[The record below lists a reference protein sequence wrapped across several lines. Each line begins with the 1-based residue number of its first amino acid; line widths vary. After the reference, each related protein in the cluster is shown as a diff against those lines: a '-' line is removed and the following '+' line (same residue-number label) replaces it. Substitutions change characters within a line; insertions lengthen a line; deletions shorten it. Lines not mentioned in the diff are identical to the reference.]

1 MSLAVTRPPGPIA
14 WDPMNA
20 QRPVPP
26 QYPTT
31 ATLMLL
37 ADRGDPFTGA
47 GARAASARQAILDL
61 LELLP
66 AEQREFGQ
74 QFEPA
79 AHALLQAT
87 QSLSTWQL
95 SPQEATVLSLP
106 TVPSWGEAPMLEDV
120 WVGREPPTIAG
131 EAVYGFQGAITPLLG
146 HLLHAVRNLEQ
157 GNYAYGA
164 GLRRVMLAAAVAE
177 FASRVEA
184 AVSIY
189 TAAVWDFER
198 PSMPTGA
205 GGSARVELRSS
216 PRAHPQARW
225 ARSARVL
232 FLPGRV
238 EITTA
243 DGLEVIGDQV
253 PIAGLMHVVPPS
265 PRAVLTAYD
274 PAERYAR
281 IRCYD
286 ELGAVHLCDADG
298 YSLGA
303 IAVADWLA
311 QPELQIAQ
319 QVATVAGERPMA
331 ARDRLVWGLQVAGI
345 VDGAAVLGVPIRRG
359 VMHPPSRTP
368 LTTGPPATSSP
379 PATPG
384 YQPRTLI
391 RLLRPAPHH
400 QPYRGTATSPQ
411 AAHKRRQQRLKTWR
425 KDTGPGSV
433 INHVVRA
440 GAPAAIWIGG
450 LGSAYLFA
458 ETLWARLCLLWAIVA
473 VLEPWLW
480 WLVEHLRDRHP
491 RRMAA
496 AYRPGRYPGGSRAFA
511 GRAALLFD
519 GSNIG
524 VRGPQGHI
532 AWAAGPSDAHLGVVA
547 VHRLLDGAVPW
558 AIALVD
564 HGGRWRFVLP
574 IAQWVPSGN
583 LAGLAGF
590 AEAAGLTVA
599 DAQAQQVP
607 VTEDVFDEQTPPA
620 QQPRSG
626 PPTRGMVILAA
637 WCLMVVPLTLAGSR
651 LTTFTLLALAAVA
664 TVPAAARWL
673 WQTMLARRTPASGA

>member
-1 MSLAVTRPPGPIA
+1 MLLAMVGPPVPIA

-37 ADRGDPFTGA
+37 ADRGDPFAGA
-47 GARAASARQAILDL
+47 TARAASARQAIVDL

-66 AEQREFGQ
+66 AEQREFGE

-79 AHALLQAT
+79 AHALQQAAAA
-87 QSLSTWQL
+87 LSTWQL
-95 SPQEATVLSLP
+95 SPQETTVLSLP

-120 WVGREPPTIAG
+120 WVGREPPTLTG

-146 HLLHAVRNLEQ
+146 HLLNAIHNLEQ

-177 FASRVEA
+177 FATRVKA

-225 ARSARVL
+225 ARAARVL

-243 DGLEVIGDQV
+243 EGLEVIGDQV

-265 PRAVLTAYD
+265 PRSVLTTYD

-281 IRCYD
+281 IPCYD
-286 ELGAVHLCDADG
+286 ELGVVHLCDTDG
-298 YSLGA
+298 YSLGG

-319 QVATVAGERPMA
+319 QVATIAGERPMA

-368 LTTGPPATSSP
+368 ITTGPTATSSP

-384 YQPRTLI
+384 YQPRALI

-400 QPYRGTATSPQ
+400 QPYRGTATQPQ

-458 ETLWARLCLLWAIVA
+458 ETIWARLCLLWAVVA
-473 VLEPWLW
+473 VLEPWVW
-480 WLVEHLRDRHP
+480 WVVEHLRDRHP

-519 GSNIG
+519 GTNIG
-524 VRGPQGHI
+524 VRGSQGHI

-547 VHRLLDGAVPW
+547 VHRLMDGAVPW

-574 IAQWVPSGN
+574 IAQWVPSGD

-607 VTEDVFDEQTPPA
+607 TTEDVFDERTPSA

-673 WQTMLARRTPASGA
+673 WQTMLARRTTAP

>member
-1 MSLAVTRPPGPIA
+1 MSMAGTGALLPIA
-14 WDPMNA
+14 WAPMNE

-37 ADRGDPFTGA
+37 ADRGDPFLRA
-47 GARAASARQAILDL
+47 SARAASARQVIAEL

-66 AEQREFGQ
+66 AEQREFGE

-79 AHALLQAT
+79 ADALQHAAAT
-87 QSLSTWQL
+87 LGSWQL
-95 SPQEATVLSLP
+95 SPQEATVLRLP
-106 TVPSWGEAPMLEDV
+106 IVPSWGEAPMLEDV
-120 WVGREPPTIAG
+120 WVGREPPRATG
-131 EAVYGFQGAITPLLG
+131 EAVYGFHGAITPLLG
-146 HLLHAVRNLEQ
+146 HLLNAIRNLEQ

-177 FASRVEA
+177 FAARVEA

-205 GGSARVELRSS
+205 SGSARVELRSS
-216 PRAHPQARW
+216 PRTHPQARW

-243 DGLEVIGDQV
+243 AGLEVIGDQV
-253 PIAGLMHVVPPS
+253 PIAGLLHVVPPS

-274 PAERYAR
+274 PAERWAPVPL
-281 IRCYD
+281 YD
-286 ELGAVHLCDADG
+286 ELGVVHLCDSDG
-298 YSLGA
+298 YSQGA
-303 IAVADWLA
+303 IAVADWLT

-319 QVATVAGERPMA
+319 EVATIAGERPMA

-345 VDGAAVLGVPIRRG
+345 VDGAAVLGVPVRRG
-359 VMHPPSRTP
+359 VMHPPSRAPIRPAT
-368 LTTGPPATSSP
+368 PATSSP

-384 YQPRTLI
+384 YQPRPLI
-391 RLLRPAPHH
+391 RLLRPAPHR
-400 QPYRGTATSPQ
+400 QPYRGTGAKPQ

-440 GAPAAIWIGG
+440 AAPAAIWIGG

-458 ETLWARLCLLWAIVA
+458 ETIWARISVLWAAVA

-480 WLVEHLRDRHP
+480 WVLEHLRDRHP
-491 RRMAA
+491 RRMSA

-519 GSNIG
+519 GSSIG
-524 VRGPQGHI
+524 VRGPAGHI
-532 AWAAGPSDAHLGVVA
+532 AWVAGPSDAHLGVVA
-547 VHRLLDGAVPW
+547 VHRLLDGGTPW

-564 HGGRWRFVLP
+564 QAGRWRFVLP
-574 IAQWVPSGN
+574 IAQWVPSGD
-583 LAGLAGF
+583 LTGLAGF

-599 DAQAQQVP
+599 DMPARQLP
-607 VTEDVFDEQTPPA
+607 VTEDVFDERSA
-620 QQPRSG
+620 AAQPRPSG
-626 PPTRGMVILAA
+626 PPTRGMVILAL

-651 LTTFTLLALAAVA
+651 WATFALLALAALA
-664 TVPAAARWL
+664 TVPVVARWL
-673 WQTMLARRTPASGA
+673 WHLLLARTT

>member
-1 MSLAVTRPPGPIA
+1 
-14 WDPMNA
+14 MNE

-37 ADRGDPFTGA
+37 ADRGDPFQRTSA
-47 GARAASARQAILDL
+47 QAASARQVITDL
-61 LELLP
+61 LQLLP
-66 AEQREFGQ
+66 ADQREFGE

-79 AHALLQAT
+79 AHALAHAVAT
-87 QSLSTWQL
+87 LNTWQL
-95 SPQEATVLSLP
+95 SPQEATVLTLP

-120 WVGREPPTIAG
+120 WVGREPPRLTG
-131 EAVYGFQGAITPLLG
+131 EAVYGFQGAITPLLA
-146 HLLHAVRNLEQ
+146 HLLNAIRNLEQ
-157 GNYAYGA
+157 GSYAYGA

-177 FASRVEA
+177 FAARVEA

-205 GGSARVELRSS
+205 VSSARVELRSS

-225 ARSARVL
+225 ARAARVL
-232 FLPGRV
+232 FLPGRM

-274 PAERYAR
+274 PAERYTRLALQ
-281 IRCYD
+281 D

-303 IAVADWLA
+303 IAVADWLS

-319 QVATVAGERPMA
+319 QVATIAGERPMA
-331 ARDRLVWGLQVAGI
+331 ARDRLVWGLQVSGI

-359 VMHPPSRTP
+359 VMHPPSRAP
-368 LTTGPPATSSP
+368 ITTGTPATSSP

-384 YQPRTLI
+384 YQPRALI

-400 QPYRGTATSPQ
+400 QPYRGTAAKPQ

-433 INHVVRA
+433 INHVVRGA
-440 GAPAAIWIGG
+440 APAAIWIGG

-458 ETLWARLCLLWAIVA
+458 ETIWARVCLLWAIVA

-480 WLVEHLRDRHP
+480 WVFEHLRDRHP
-491 RRMAA
+491 RRMTA

-519 GSNIG
+519 GTNIG

-547 VHRLLDGAVPW
+547 VHRLMDGGMPW

-574 IAQWVPSGN
+574 IAQWVPSGD
-583 LAGLAGF
+583 LGGLAGF
-590 AEAAGLTVA
+590 AKAAGLTVA
-599 DAQAQQVP
+599 DAQAHQVP
-607 VTEDVFDEQTPPA
+607 VTEDVFDERTQST
-620 QQPRSG
+620 QQPSFG
-626 PPTRGMVILAA
+626 PPTRGMVILAG

-651 LTTFTLLALAAVA
+651 LATFTLLALAAVA

-673 WQTMLARRTPASGA
+673 WHRMLARRTPVN

>member
-1 MSLAVTRPPGPIA
+1 MSLAVNGPLVPIA
-14 WDPMNA
+14 WTSMNE

-37 ADRGDPFTGA
+37 ADGGDPFVRA
-47 GARAASARQAILDL
+47 SAQAASARQAIVDL

-66 AEQREFGQ
+66 AEQRELGE

-79 AHALLQAT
+79 AHALQQAT
-87 QSLSTWQL
+87 AALSSWQL
-95 SPQEATVLSLP
+95 SPQEATVLRLP

-120 WVGREPPTIAG
+120 WVGRQPPSWTG
-131 EAVYGFQGAITPLLG
+131 EAVYGFQGAIAPLLG
-146 HLLHAVRNLEQ
+146 HLLNAVRNMEQ
-157 GNYAYGA
+157 GSYAYGA

-177 FASRVEA
+177 FAARVEA
-184 AVSIY
+184 AVSVY

-205 GGSARVELRSS
+205 GGSARVEMRSG
-216 PRAHPQARW
+216 PRSHPQARW
-225 ARSARVL
+225 ARAARVL

-243 DGLEVIGDQV
+243 EGLEVIGDQT
-253 PIAGLMHVVPPS
+253 PIAGLMHVAPPS
-265 PRAVLTAYD
+265 PRSVLTAYD

-281 IRCYD
+281 LPLYD
-286 ELGAVHLCDADG
+286 ELGVVHLCDADG
-298 YSLGA
+298 YSMGA
-303 IAVADWLA
+303 IALADWLA

-319 QVATVAGERPMA
+319 EVATIAGERPMA

-345 VDGAAVLGVPIRRG
+345 VDGAAVLEVPIRRG
-359 VMHPPSRTP
+359 VMHPPTRTP
-368 LTTGPPATSSP
+368 ITTGPAASTAP

-384 YQPRTLI
+384 YQPPALI

-400 QPYRGTATSPQ
+400 QPYRGTATKPQ

-440 GAPAAIWIGG
+440 AAPAAIWIGG

-458 ETLWARLCLLWAIVA
+458 ETIWARVCLLWAVVA

-480 WLVEHLRDRHP
+480 WAFEHLRDRHP

-519 GSNIG
+519 GTNIG

-547 VHRLLDGAVPW
+547 VHRLLDNGVPW

-564 HGGRWRFVLP
+564 QGGRWRFVLP
-574 IAQWVPSGN
+574 IGQWAPHGD

-599 DAQAQQVP
+599 DSQALQIP
-607 VTEDVFDEQTPPA
+607 VTDDVFDERLPTR

-651 LTTFTLLALAAVA
+651 LATFTLLALAAAA

-673 WQTMLARRTPASGA
+673 WHRMLARRTPAN